1 MARTRRLLS
10 DTRLLIVEGE
20 VLILAIK
27 AFVQQM
33 ALALFHKW
41 PWWNAR

>member
-1 MARTRRLLS
+1 MTRTRRLLS
-10 DTRLLIVEGE
+10 DTRLLIVEDE

-33 ALALFHKW
+33 A
-41 PWWNAR
+41 WWNAR